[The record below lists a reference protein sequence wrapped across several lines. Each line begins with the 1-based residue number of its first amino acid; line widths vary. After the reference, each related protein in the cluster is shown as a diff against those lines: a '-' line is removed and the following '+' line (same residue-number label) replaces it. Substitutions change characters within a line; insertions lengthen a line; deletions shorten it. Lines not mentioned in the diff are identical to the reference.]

1 MVVRVCVFII
11 TLILLIFNTG
21 CSTIRTLNAWR
32 LEKYSDPA
40 ETVLRYHQIAENDP
54 KSSSAPQ
61 VLLKAGDLYYGKLN
75 RKSRAIE
82 VYNSI
87 IKDYP
92 GTKEAFIASEKLG
105 MHYFNNREY
114 QKSQEIMFKLFN
126 EHSNGEIGTEAQW
139 TLSQSY
145 EKISDYRHA
154 ASSYYAFA
162 ILHPDDKR
170 AVDALLIA
178 GDIYKNKLKREN
190 KAGDVYRLIVRIYG
204 RDYSKSSKVWSATKE
219 LQAMR
224 MEVPEPDEILQQ
236 QQQLPELRKPI
247 RKERTDK
254 FSDMTKKHEAELVDS
269 SIFDSVDVDT
279 ILKNTMDVGLEADQV
294 GDSSITDNTI
304 LTLANVYYMSL
315 DYLKAGAF
323 YHKLELKDSTD
334 PMVYWNLGNC
344 YAKLGLVYKAR
355 NYHEKAL
362 EMSPSMFDKA
372 LRNAE
377 HEYFIQDYPESL
389 DILEQIE
396 IIAPVHSR
404 GRTYYD
410 MGLSYRKLND
420 LDNAL
425 ISFEKSYAFDP
436 TPENKDSAQH
446 IAEILYYNNLRNAV
460 NVDRAGIYQ
469 DIVED
474 KIRSFKVQS
483 EIAEQCFKYGSYKW
497 ARSKYKF
504 AADLAPDK
512 ETELSMLVKS
522 TIATAK
528 YGDISLA
535 KLELSQLKE
544 TYGDSPIISQ
554 GLAEIEVKVNNDS
567 KEIMEIKKKDLP
579 PPITKLQIQK
589 RTFIFN
595 ILTTVMILLISIP

>member
-1 MVVRVCVFII
+1 MASEKSIWMFAV
-11 TLILLIFNTG
+11 ILTSLIFNSG
-21 CSTIRTLNAWR
+21 CATLSIWNAESMER
-32 LEKYSDPA
+32 YGDPA
-40 ETVLRYHQIAENDP
+40 EAVLLYHQIADNDP
-54 KSSSAPQ
+54 ESPSARQ
-61 VLLKAGDLYYGKLN
+61 ALLKAGDLYYGKLN

-92 GTKEAFIASEKLG
+92 GAREAFIASEKLG
-105 MHYFNNREY
+105 MHYFNTHEY

-126 EHSNGEIGTEAQW
+126 DHSNGDIGTEAQW
-139 TLSQSY
+139 MLSQCY
-145 EKISDYRHA
+145 EKLSDYRHA

-170 AVDALLIA
+170 AVDALLLA
-178 GDIYKNKLKREN
+178 GDIFKNKLKRES
-190 KAGDVYRLIVRIYG
+190 KAGDVYRLIVRVYG
-204 RDYSKSSKVWSATKE
+204 LDYSKASKVWSATRE
-219 LQAMR
+219 LQAMG
-224 MEVPEPDEILQQ
+224 MEVPRPYEE
-236 QQQLPELRKPI
+236 QQLPELRKPI

-254 FSDMTKKHEAELVDS
+254 FADMAKKHEANIVES

-279 ILKNTMDVGLEADQV
+279 IFRNTMASAPGGGVGGDQP
-294 GDSSITDNTI
+294 GDSAVDPENTMQ
-304 LTLANVYYMSL
+304 TLASVYYMSL

-323 YHKLELKDSTD
+323 YHELELRDSSD
-334 PMVYWNLGNC
+334 PTVYWKLGDC
-344 YAKLGLVYKAR
+344 YAKLGMVYKAKE
-355 NYHEKAL
+355 YHEKAL
-362 EMSPSMFDKA
+362 EMSSGMFDKA
-372 LRNAE
+372 LQNAE

-389 DILEQIE
+389 DILEQTE
-396 IIAPVHSR
+396 IIAPAHR
-404 GRTYYD
+404 LGRIYYD
-410 MGLSYRKLND
+410 TGLSYRKLND

-446 IAEILYYNNLRNAV
+446 IAEILYYNRRNAV
-460 NVDRAGIYQ
+460 NVVRAGIYQ

-474 KIRSFKVQS
+474 KVRSFKVQS

-512 ETELSMLVKS
+512 DTELNMKVKS
-522 TIATAK
+522 AIATAR

-544 TYGDSPIISQ
+544 TYGDNPIISQ
-554 GLAEIEVKVNNDS
+554 GLAEIEIKANNDS
-567 KEIMEIKKKDLP
+567 KENKKKDLP

-595 ILTTVMILLISIP
+595 LLTTVMTFLISMP

>member
-1 MVVRVCVFII
+1 MVSRICVFLII
-11 TLILLIFNTG
+11 TTLLFSSG
-21 CSTIRTLNAWR
+21 CSTVRTLNAWR
-32 LEKYSDPA
+32 LEKYSNPA

-61 VLLKAGDLYYGKLN
+61 ALLKAGDLYYGKLN

-105 MHYFNNREY
+105 MHYFDNREY
-114 QKSQEIMFKLFN
+114 NKSQEIMFKLFN
-126 EHSNGEIGTEAQW
+126 DHSNGEIGTEAQW

-145 EKISDYRHA
+145 EKISDYRHS

-170 AVDALLIA
+170 AVDALLLA
-178 GDIYKNKLKREN
+178 GDIYKNRLKRVS
-190 KAGDVYRLIVRIYG
+190 KAGDVYRLIVRVYG
-204 RDYSKSSKVWSATKE
+204 RDYSKSSKVWSATRE

-236 QQQLPELRKPI
+236 QQLPELRKPVH
-247 RKERTDK
+247 KERTDK
-254 FSDMTKKHEAELVDS
+254 FADMTKKHEAELVEN

-279 ILKNTMDVGLEADQV
+279 ILKNTMDVGLEADQI
-294 GDSSITDNTI
+294 GDSSIPDNTI

-323 YHKLELKDSTD
+323 YHKLELKDSAD

-344 YAKLGLVYKAR
+344 YTKLGMVYKAKE
-355 NYHEKAL
+355 YHEKSL

-377 HEYFIQDYPESL
+377 REYFIQDYPESL

-396 IIAPVHSR
+396 IIAPVHSL

-410 MGLSYRKLND
+410 MGLSYRKIND

-446 IAEILYYNNLRNAV
+446 IAEILYYNRRNAV

-474 KIRSFKVQS
+474 KVRSFKVQS

-512 ETELSMLVKS
+512 ETELSMQVKS
-522 TIATAK
+522 IIATAR

-544 TYGDSPIISQ
+544 TYGDNPIISQ
-554 GLAEIEVKVNNDS
+554 ALAEIEIKANNDS
-567 KEIMEIKKKDLP
+567 KEIKENKKKDLP

-595 ILTTVMILLISIP
+595 ILTNFLILLISIP